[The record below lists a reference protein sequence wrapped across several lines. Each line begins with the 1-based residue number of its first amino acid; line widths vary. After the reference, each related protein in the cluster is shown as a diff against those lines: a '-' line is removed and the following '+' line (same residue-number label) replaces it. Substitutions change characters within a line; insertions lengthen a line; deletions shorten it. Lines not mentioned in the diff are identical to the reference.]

1 MSKEPISFV
10 IDSKSGVPFYRQII
24 DQVKFAI
31 ADGRL
36 SGGDRLPT
44 VRQLAVEL
52 KINPNTVARAYQELE
67 IRGVVNT
74 QMGTGTFIGDERV
87 DIPQDERKRMLDQV
101 CTELLSRASAYG
113 FSLEEVIAALGERTE
128 EGRQ

>member
-1 MSKEPISFV
+1 MRITLDP
-10 IDSKSGVPFYRQII
+10 KSGIPYYRQII
-24 DQVKFAI
+24 DQVQFAI

-36 SGGDRLPT
+36 ACGDQLPT

-52 KINPNTVARAYQELE
+52 KINPNTVARAYHELE

-74 QMGTGTFIGDERV
+74 QMGTGTFIGNDKVE
-87 DIPQDERKRMLDQV
+87 ISELERKRMLDQI

-113 FSLEEVIAALGERTE
+113 FTLDEVIDALSERAE
-128 EGRQ
+128 ESRG